1 MTSLLQDKCG
11 IKKMNIPIIF
21 GHRGASSSYPENTM
35 EAFKQA
41 FIEGAL
47 GIEFDVRFSA
57 DNEIVIIHDEL
68 IDRTSNG
75 TGKVNSL
82 TLKELRNFD
91 FGFGEKILTLKEIL
105 LEFGNKYWLNI
116 EIKEAGLEE
125 QLVQLIYKYK
135 ISEKVVVS
143 SFYGEVLNKIKEIRS
158 EIPTAFLYDF
168 PINDLD
174 ELTNEIR
181 IDGIHPGKD
190 QINQKLIDQAH
201 ERSLS
206 VRSWTIDEIDL
217 ALNFASI
224 NIDGIITN
232 TPKAIIKALKTKK

>member
-1 MTSLLQDKCG
+1 MTSLLQEKSG
-11 IKKMNIPIIF
+11 IRKMNIPIIF

-35 EAFKQA
+35 KAFKQA
-41 FIEGAL
+41 FFQGAL
-47 GIEFDVRFSA
+47 GIEFDVRFST

-75 TGKVNSL
+75 SGKVNSL

-91 FGFGEKILTLKEIL
+91 FGFGEKIPTLKDVL

-116 EIKEAGLEE
+116 EIKEEGLEE
-125 QLVQLIYKYK
+125 QLIQLLHKHK
-135 ISEKVVVS
+135 ISEKFVIS
-143 SFYGEVLNKIKEIRS
+143 SFYGDVLNKIKEIS
-158 EIPTAFLYDF
+158 GEIPTAFLYDF
-168 PINDLD
+168 PIYDLD
-174 ELTNEIR
+174 ELANEIR
-181 IDGIHPGKD
+181 INGIHPRKD
-190 QINQKLIDQAH
+190 QINQKLIVQAH

-206 VRSWTIDEIDL
+206 VRGWTIDEIDL

-232 TPKAIIKALKTKK
+232 TPKAIINALKTKK